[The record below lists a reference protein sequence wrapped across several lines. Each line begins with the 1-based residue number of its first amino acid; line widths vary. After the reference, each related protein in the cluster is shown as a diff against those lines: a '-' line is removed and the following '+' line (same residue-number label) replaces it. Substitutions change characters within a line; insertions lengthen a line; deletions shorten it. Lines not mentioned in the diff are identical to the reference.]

1 MTGHLGYFQK
11 LMQCAQDTVVTC
23 ACAGHHEASSYEEG
37 IEWLVQEFLKV
48 RSSDGKVFFIGNGG
62 SAAIAIHMTADF
74 MKNGRMK
81 AYSLYDSSVM
91 TCMGNDYG
99 YEKVFAGQ
107 LEAFMNENDLLVA
120 ISSSGNSMNIV
131 NAINTAREKGGEVIT
146 LSGFKPDNKIRHMG
160 DYNVYVNI
168 EHYGIVESVHNL
180 LLQQVVD
187 TILEK
192 DGAPWA

>member
-1 MTGHLGYFQK
+1 MTGHLDYFQK
-11 LMQCAQDTVVTC
+11 LIQCAKDTVITD
-23 ACAGHHEASSYEEG
+23 ACQREASSYEEG
-37 IEWLVQEFLKV
+37 IELLVQEFLKV
-48 RSSDGKVFFIGNGG
+48 RCRGGKVFFIGNGG

-74 MKNGRMK
+74 IKNGGMK

-99 YEKVFAGQ
+99 YEEVFSRQ
-107 LEAFMNENDLLVA
+107 LEVFMSENDLLVA

-131 NAINTAREKGGEVIT
+131 NAVDIAKKKNGEVIT
-146 LSGFKPDNKIRHMG
+146 LSGFKADNEIRHMG
-160 DYNVYVNI
+160 NYNVYVGI

-187 TILEK
+187 TILER
-192 DGAPWA
+192 DGRL